1 MRRPLIVLSLVVISA
16 AVPAQAAQH
25 ATSVATTTARNCATL
40 NTKYRHGVGR
50 PGAHDKTKSRTGP
63 VTNFTRNKAAYL
75 KNRSLDRD
83 HDGIACEKH

>member
-1 MRRPLIVLSLVVISA
+1 MRPPLIVLSLVVIFA

-25 ATSVATTTARNCATL
+25 VTSVATATARNCATL
-40 NTKYRHGVGR
+40 HAKYPHGVGR

-63 VTNFTRNKAAYL
+63 VTNFTRNKTAYL
-75 KNRSLDRD
+75 KNKSLDRD